1 MRRKPTSRLELFL
14 VFTRLGLTSFGGPIA
29 HLGIFRD
36 EFVRRRGWLT
46 DEDYA
51 DLLALTQFL
60 PGPASSQA
68 GFAIGV
74 RRGGLA
80 GGLAAFVGFTWP
92 SALVMLAAA
101 FGLPWLTGGAAAGF
115 VNGLKIAAVA
125 VVAHA
130 VLGMARSLCPDRPR
144 ATIALLAAATLA
156 LFPSGLAQLAVIAAG
171 LVAGMVLAQPEPG
184 PPGVSPVEAP
194 GRGLGFAL
202 GWLILFLGLLIGL
215 PVLAAV
221 SGSDAAGLFAGFY
234 RSGALVFGGGHVVL
248 PLLEAVVVPNG
259 WVAPDDFLAGY
270 GVAQAMPGPL
280 FTFSTYLG
288 AVAGND
294 VGAVSGALLATLALF
309 LPGFLLVLAALPTW
323 EQLRRQSGVRAA
335 LAGVNAAVVGLLAA
349 ALYNPIWVSAIR
361 GGADFALALIAFG
374 ALSVWHWPAWRMVL
388 LAAGGG
394 ALLTLLA
401 GN

>member
-29 HLGIFRD
+29 HLGIFHD

-46 DEDYA
+46 DDDYA

-74 RRGGLA
+74 RRAGLA

-156 LFPSGLAQLAVIAAG
+156 LFPSGLA
-171 LVAGMVLAQPEPG
+171 
-184 PPGVSPVEAP
+184 
-194 GRGLGFAL
+194 
-202 GWLILFLGLLIGL
+202 
-215 PVLAAV
+215 
-221 SGSDAAGLFAGFY
+221 
-234 RSGALVFGGGHVVL
+234 
-248 PLLEAVVVPNG
+248 
-259 WVAPDDFLAGY
+259 
-270 GVAQAMPGPL
+270 
-280 FTFSTYLG
+280 
-288 AVAGND
+288 
-294 VGAVSGALLATLALF
+294 
-309 LPGFLLVLAALPTW
+309 
-323 EQLRRQSGVRAA
+323 
-335 LAGVNAAVVGLLAA
+335 
-349 ALYNPIWVSAIR
+349 
-361 GGADFALALIAFG
+361 
-374 ALSVWHWPAWRMVL
+374 
-388 LAAGGG
+388 
-394 ALLTLLA
+394 
-401 GN
+401 